1 MKPNITFGIIGG
13 YGATGVVVA
22 TELRKSTDGG
32 ILVGGRRVEK
42 AKALASQFVAEF
54 HRRTLMFSMHV
65 LSMISATGAGSL
77 STVPDLWW
85 CCRIALR
92 RRLSEAG
99 LTMWT
104 SLA

>member
-1 MKPNITFGIIGG
+1 MEE
-13 YGATGVVVA
+13 YWSAGA
-22 TELRKSTDGG
+22 ELRKQK
-32 ILVGGRRVEK
+32 LWHPN
-42 AKALASQFVAEF
+42 LMAEF

>member
-42 AKALASQFVAEF
+42 AQALASQFDGRVSPAYVDV
-54 HRRTLMFSMHV
+54 SMHV

-77 STVPDLWW
+77 STVPDLWC

-92 RRLSEAG
+92 RQPSEAG